1 MHERPCKTSLHE
13 WDQIRT
19 RLLKMP
25 EGSYSLYL
33 KILPRIRPGDGAD
46 RKQPRGSEVISK
58 FKMPLESVKSR
69 RMQHER
75 MHHGQ
80 RVESG
85 VGPELER
92 G

>member
-1 MHERPCKTSLHE
+1 
-13 WDQIRT
+13 
-19 RLLKMP
+19 MP

-33 KILPRIRPGDGAD
+33 KIMPRIRPGDGAD

-58 FKMPLESVKSR
+58 FKMSLESVKSR
-69 RMQHER
+69 KVQHKR

-80 RVESG
+80 KVESG